1 LAFAGSFSI
10 IGMAGCLQ
18 LFEEQTTAS
27 PQNGE
32 PATTDAGDSRDNS
45 SLTTDRV
52 ELSVIKSFDINTS
65 HAWFD
70 RVNVCVLRG
79 SDVTALHPNG
89 VRWQKE
95 TDGATGGRA
104 FASKAGTAVFGFDSP
119 DHLPPDAA
127 AQFRAYNSADE
138 DDR

>member
-1 LAFAGSFSI
+1 MS
-10 IGMAGCLQ
+10 AGCLRLQ
-18 LFEEQTTAS
+18 EAS
-27 PQNGE
+27 GDNQGDGSST
-32 PATTDAGDSRDNS
+32 TTDGGDSSDDS
-45 SLTTDRV
+45 SSMAGEV
-52 ELSVIKSFDINTS
+52 ELSVGGSFEVSTS